1 MARVAYHACRTFV
14 SESIYI
20 TFISHFYRFY
30 EWNTEILYM
39 GLMCSVLLHKKVQVF
54 LLKSES
60 RIRIVKYYDEVV
72 SCKLSKL
79 SSPGY
84 YANVDY

>member
-1 MARVAYHACRTFV
+1 MARAAYHACRTFV

-39 GLMCSVLLHKKVQVF
+39 GLMCSGELKGPYIQEVMFPRLVELVNVEEQVQLIECELVQ
-54 LLKSES
+54 SAGA
-60 RIRIVKYYDEVV
+60 RI
-72 SCKLSKL
+72 
-79 SSPGY
+79 
-84 YANVDY
+84 